1 MSNLLNNKIVV
12 ITGAGG
18 GIGQAIALKLAEKK
32 ATIVLLGGNNV
43 EKLYLT
49 KTLVEKHTTCMAIP
63 GNLTN
68 QTFLKNSI
76 EEIVNKFNGIDIL
89 INNAGIAINS
99 PFENI
104 LEEDFDRIMNINVK
118 VPFFLTQK
126 AIPYLKKSNYATIIN
141 ISSIVA
147 YAGYPL
153 QSAYVASKH
162 ALQGFTK
169 SIASEY
175 YKDNIRVHA
184 ICPGG
189 VYTDM
194 VKISRPD
201 LSKEG
206 MIMPEDIANIVHF
219 LLTNRNNAIIDEI
232 LVHRA
237 NKEPFLV

>member
-1 MSNLLNNKIVV
+1 MSNLLKDKIVI

-18 GIGQAIALKLAEKK
+18 GIGQATALKLAEEKVK
-32 ATIVLLGGNNV
+32 IILLGGNNI
-43 EKLYLT
+43 EKLNTTQRL
-49 KTLVEKHTTCMAIP
+49 LEEKTTCFTIP

-68 QTFLKNSI
+68 LDFLRNSI
-76 EEIVNKFNGIDIL
+76 EQIVGKFNGIDVL

-99 PFENI
+99 PFEKI
-104 LEEDFDRIMNINVK
+104 QEDDFDKIMNINVK
-118 VPFFLTQK
+118 VPFFLSQL
-126 AIPYLKKSNYATIIN
+126 AIPHLKKSNYATIIN

-169 SIASEY
+169 SLASEY

-194 VKISRPD
+194 VKVSRPD

-206 MIMPEDIANIVHF
+206 MIMPEDIANIIHF
-219 LLTNRNNAIIDEI
+219 LLTNRNNAVIDEI
-232 LVHRA
+232 LVHRV

>member
-1 MSNLLNNKIVV
+1 MSNILKNKVVV

-18 GIGQAIALKLAEKK
+18 GIGKAISLKLASEN
-32 ATIVLLGGNNV
+32 ATIILLGGNNI
-43 EKLYLT
+43 EKLKST
-49 KTLVEKHTTCMAIP
+49 ESEVKEKTICYAIP
-63 GNLTN
+63 GNLTSMD
-68 QTFLKNSI
+68 FLKSSI
-76 EEIVNKFNGIDIL
+76 EHIIEKFNQIDIL

-104 LEEDFDRIMNINVK
+104 KEEDFDKIMNINVK
-118 VPFFLTQK
+118 VPFFLSQL
-126 AIPYLKKSNYATIIN
+126 AIPLLKKSNWATIVN

-194 VKISRPD
+194 VKVSRPD
-201 LSKEG
+201 LSKDG

-219 LLTNRNNAIIDEI
+219 LLTNRNNAIIDEV